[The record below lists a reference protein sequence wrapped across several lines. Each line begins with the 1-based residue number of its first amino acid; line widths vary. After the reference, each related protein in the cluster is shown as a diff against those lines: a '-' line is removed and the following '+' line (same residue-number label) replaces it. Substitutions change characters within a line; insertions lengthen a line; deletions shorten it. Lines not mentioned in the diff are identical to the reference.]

1 MSDKILEVKSLSKKF
16 TLKTDGNTR
25 PSFSKIIK
33 TLMGFPVTLQESAYD
48 FWALNNIS
56 FDLHRGESIGI
67 VGLNG
72 AGKSTLLKILL
83 ERLVPDRGTVTC
95 NGSIGGLIEL
105 GAGFHP
111 EQTGR
116 KNILINAR
124 LLGANEREIE
134 DKLELIIKFSEL
146 GEYIDMPVKT
156 YSSGMNVRL
165 GFSIAIHFVRDL
177 VILDEV
183 LAVGDFEF
191 KQKCHRLIHKLK
203 NQKSFVLVS
212 HNTRDINLFC
222 DKAMLLHKGHMIDY
236 GKVDDVM
243 KSYSLVNRS
252 DTYEILKEKIANR
265 KVIKKQVSKTSFIEN
280 DIVKNCTFAESEDYR
295 IGKFGRIYKN
305 IDNISD
311 IRLYTPNTIKNG
323 EVFLDNSE
331 RFQLTIEF
339 KLLVDVSHIR
349 IGLPFF
355 SENGQ
360 MVVGPDSREETLR
373 SKEFSE
379 KGKRRITFEFKECPV
394 VEGRYLVCL
403 AINNDPGFLY
413 RDHIF
418 WINVKNSVGLFGMV
432 KTNSIWKYEF
442 I

>member
-1 MSDKILEVKSLSKKF
+1 MLDKILEVRSLSKKF
-16 TLKTDGNTR
+16 TLKIDGNTR
-25 PSFSKIIK
+25 PSISKIIK
-33 TLMGFPVTLQESAYD
+33 TLLGFPVILQESKND

-56 FDLHRGESIGI
+56 FDLFRGESIGI

-83 ERLVPDRGTVTC
+83 ERLVPDRGRVIR
-95 NGSIGGLIEL
+95 NGSMGGLIEL

-124 LLGANEREIE
+124 LLGANEKEIE
-134 DKLELIIKFSEL
+134 DKLELIIQFSEL

-191 KQKCHRLIHKLK
+191 KQKCHRLIHELK
-203 NQKSFVLVS
+203 DQKSFVLVS

-222 DKAMLLHKGHMIDY
+222 DKAMLLHKGHMVDY

-243 KSYSLVNRS
+243 KSYSLVNRR
-252 DTYEILKEKIANR
+252 DTYEDLKKKISNR
-265 KVIKKQVSKTSFIEN
+265 RVIKNQASKTSVIEN
-280 DIVKNCTFAESEDYR
+280 DIVKTCIFSESEDYR
-295 IGKFGRIYKN
+295 ISKFGRIYKN
-305 IDNISD
+305 IDNIAD
-311 IRLYTPNTIKNG
+311 LKIYTPNTIENG

-331 RFQLTIEF
+331 GFQLTIEF

-360 MVVGPDSREETLR
+360 MVVGPDSRDETLR
-373 SKEFSE
+373 KKEFSG
-379 KGKRRITFEFKECPV
+379 KGKRRIKFEFKECPL

-418 WINVKNSVGLFGMV
+418 WVNVRNSIGHFGTV
-432 KTNSIWKYEF
+432 KTNSLWKYEF